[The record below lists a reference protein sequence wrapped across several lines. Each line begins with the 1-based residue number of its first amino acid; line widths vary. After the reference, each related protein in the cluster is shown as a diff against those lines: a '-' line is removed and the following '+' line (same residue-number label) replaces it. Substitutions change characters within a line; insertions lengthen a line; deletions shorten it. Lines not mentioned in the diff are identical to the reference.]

1 MTAPGKPALGAKPP
15 LGKPALGAMT
25 APGKP
30 AQDTGPL
37 SGKPARQVRTVAVLD
52 VGKTNVKLV
61 LVDAALGHEVWS
73 RVLPNRVRPDGPY
86 PHADTE
92 AIAAFLVD
100 GLADVAGDVDALSIT
115 THGATGALIAGD
127 GLALPVLDYEHDGPD
142 AMATAYDALRPAFAE
157 SFSPR
162 LPGGLNL
169 GAQLA
174 WQARTFPEAFAR
186 AESFVT
192 YPQYWAWRLTGVAA
206 TEPTSLG
213 CHTDLWAPARDG
225 FSALPAR
232 AGWRGLMAPVR
243 PAFDVLGP
251 LRPEIADRI
260 GLGRPLP
267 VACGIHDSNASLL
280 PHLDGGSAPRSIV
293 STGTWVVCFAV
304 GGSLARLEAGRDT
317 LANVDA
323 YRRPVPSAR
332 FMGGREFDRV
342 TGGTAA
348 VPDGAA
354 LAAVLADGIMAL
366 PTFAPG
372 SGPFPDRAGRWT
384 ADPAALTPA
393 ERTAAAS
400 LYAALMTATCLD
412 LLGAAGPSV
421 VEGPFAANTLFCEAL
436 AVLTGRPV
444 GASAGGTG
452 TSVGA
457 AGLVAPVRA
466 ATPRPVAPRPGL
478 FPDLHAY
485 AARWRAAVAS
495 GR

>member
-1 MTAPGKPALGAKPP
+1 MRAPV
-15 LGKPALGAMT
+15 T
-25 APGKP
+25 PG
-30 AQDTGPL
+30 
-37 SGKPARQVRTVAVLD
+37 ARQARTVAVLD

-61 LVDAALGHEVWS
+61 LVDAAAGREVWS
-73 RVLPNRVRPDGPY
+73 RSQPNRVLRHGPY
-86 PHADTE
+86 PHADVE
-92 AIAAFLVD
+92 AIAGFLLD
-100 GLADVAGDVDALSIT
+100 GLAEVARDVEALSIT
-115 THGATGALIAGD
+115 THGATGALLAGD

-142 AMATAYDALRPAFAE
+142 GSAAGYEGIRPAFAE
-157 SFSPR
+157 TCSPR

-169 GAQLA
+169 GAQLF
-174 WQARTFPEAFAR
+174 WQARAFPEAFAR
-186 AESFVT
+186 ARAFVT

-225 FSALPAR
+225 VSSLAER
-232 AGWRGLMAPVR
+232 AGWSGLLAPIR
-243 PAFDVLGP
+243 SAFDILGP
-251 LRPEIADRI
+251 LRPDLAARI
-260 GLGRPLP
+260 GLRRPLP

-280 PHLDGGSAPRSIV
+280 PHLGAGAEPRTVV

-304 GGSLARLEAGRDT
+304 GGSLARLDPARDT

-342 TGGTAA
+342 AGGA
-348 VPDGAA
+348 GAA
-354 LAAVLADGIMAL
+354 PDDDALDAVLAGGIMAL
-366 PTFAPG
+366 PAFAPG

-384 ADPAALTPA
+384 ADPATLAPA
-393 ERTAAAS
+393 GRTAAAS

-412 LLGAAGPSV
+412 LLDARGPTV
-421 VEGPFAANTLFCEAL
+421 VEGPFAANALFCEAL

-457 AGLVAPVRA
+457 AGLVAPVA
-466 ATPRPVAPRPGL
+466 APLPRPVAPRPALGPA
-478 FPDLHAY
+478 FRAY
-485 AARWRAAVAS
+485 AARWRAEAGAA
-495 GR
+495 G